1 MLRLIEHQASDMQ
14 QSDEMESITDEI
26 QRIELE
32 ITQLANTSV
41 QDKELN
47 KAIQMYAAKLTAF
60 KVQMQKKQL
69 LYGELLGHV

>member
-32 ITQLANTSV
+32 IAQSGNATV
-41 QDKELN
+41 QEKELN
-47 KAIQMYAAKLTAF
+47 KAI
-60 KVQMQKKQL
+60 
-69 LYGELLGHV
+69 

>member
-32 ITQLANTSV
+32 IAQSGNTTV
-41 QDKELN
+41 QEKELN

-60 KVQMQKKQL
+60 KV
-69 LYGELLGHV
+69 

>member
-32 ITQLANTSV
+32 IAQSGNATV
-41 QDKELN
+41 QEKELN

-60 KVQMQKKQL
+60 KV
-69 LYGELLGHV
+69 

>member
-32 ITQLANTSV
+32 IAQSGNTTV
-41 QDKELN
+41 QEKELN
-47 KAIQMYAAKLTAF
+47 KAIYMYAAKLTAF
-60 KVQMQKKQL
+60 KV
-69 LYGELLGHV
+69 